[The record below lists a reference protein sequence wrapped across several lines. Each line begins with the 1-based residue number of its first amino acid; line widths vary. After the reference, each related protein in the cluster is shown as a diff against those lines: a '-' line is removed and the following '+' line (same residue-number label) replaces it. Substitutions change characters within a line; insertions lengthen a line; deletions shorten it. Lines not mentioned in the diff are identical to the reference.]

1 MQVLAI
7 PGIRAPIITDEAADV
22 AERRMDSLYVM
33 DIEQIDDNDE
43 QIEISKTIAYN
54 NQLIPNLQKT
64 IDNFESRAI
73 NTSYAA
79 AYYPD
84 VSLKIDAPT
93 YGFGSIEV
101 PPSVAVLGGLAVNDL
116 FGQPWLSPAGNI
128 RGSLPDVDSTI
139 VKLKKSDVDFLY
151 KKNINFLYAPS
162 NVAGTIINGIGS
174 GVVIGGQKTLN
185 KSMSSLSRISTR
197 RLLINIR
204 KRVRNISLRLLFEQD
219 RTIISDRFT
228 QEASEALDSIKASG
242 GIENYRIEFE
252 TASTNDIDNQTVRGK
267 IYIKPPKSIDYL
279 SLDFIVSNNL
289 QSEI

>member
-1 MQVLAI
+1 M
-7 PGIRAPIITDEAADV
+7 
-22 AERRMDSLYVM
+22 
-33 DIEQIDDNDE
+33 
-43 QIEISKTIAYN
+43 
-54 NQLIPNLQKT
+54 
-64 IDNFESRAI
+64 
-73 NTSYAA
+73 
-79 AYYPD
+79 
-84 VSLKIDAPT
+84 
-93 YGFGSIEV
+93 
-101 PPSVAVLGGLAVNDL
+101 
-116 FGQPWLSPAGNI
+116 
-128 RGSLPDVDSTI
+128 
-139 VKLKKSDVDFLY
+139 
-151 KKNINFLYAPS
+151 
-162 NVAGTIINGIGS
+162 
-174 GVVIGGQKTLN
+174 VIGGQKTLN